1 MNFKS
6 LQAKKIT
13 YRVYRNQTFVTNGG
27 NAPNLG
33 TMEMVKIVRSAT
45 DIENLPDVEC
55 IAEEIIPFKMNLQ
68 KMLKCFWRNKKLH
81 PVERNF
87 IQKSI
92 R

>member
-13 YRVYRNQTFVTNGG
+13 YRVYRNQTFVTFG

-68 KMLKCFWRNKKLH
+68 KLLEMFLAK
-81 PVERNF
+81 
-87 IQKSI
+87 
-92 R
+92 